1 MRQSVLFVALLA
13 TICLCACNSA
23 NQTEESYADKPKPS
37 FVSETMPLVSWYSP
51 EEDDF
56 HSIDTI
62 DGNAKITLTIPADHP
77 TFFSTKDHVM
87 NIWSRYEEEDSLEL
101 SNFVAVR
108 YDDADIWFVNQD
120 NWTNLSRGDSAISGD
135 FIITLYYG
143 NDTVKVH
150 GREISI

>member
-1 MRQSVLFVALLA
+1 MRKTTLLLMLSVCGLISASAQTAAKMEAESAAYENCKLVEDGKYSGGKALEL
-13 TICLCACNSA
+13 
-23 NQTEESYADKPKPS
+23 TE
-37 FVSETMPLVSWYSP
+37 
-51 EEDDF
+51 
-56 HSIDTI
+56 
-62 DGNAKITLTIPADHP
+62 GNAKITLTIPADHP

-143 NDTVKVH
+143 NDTVKVR